1 MISHCGAVKG
11 SLKTV
16 ATADVNAVFL
26 VFEVS
31 VVGGNTQIKCFF
43 CFGHLNAVSFF
54 ALGIWNICLN
64 VLMLF
69 LSLDIV

>member
-1 MISHCGAVKG
+1 MVMSCCGAGKG

-16 ATADVNAVFL
+16 ATADVNAVFV

-31 VVGGNTQIKCFF
+31 VVGGDTQIKCF

-54 ALGIWNICLN
+54 LCLRN
-64 VLMLF
+64 LEHLLECF
-69 LSLDIV
+69 FSLSRYIV